1 MSETSTTW
9 WDRLFTRRAPEPEE
23 TPFSVEESIPNGV
36 RLAGGWSWRL
46 LVIGAVI
53 AVAIFLIIQLRLI
66 IIPLLIAV
74 LVGALLVPLVG
85 FLQRHHWPKWLAVV
99 VTLVGTLAIVA
110 GLLTLVV
117 WQISRGWGD
126 LSGKAVQ
133 SFEDLKAALLASPL
147 QLTETQINDY
157 IASALQSIQSDSA
170 VFITGA
176 LSVGATLGH
185 VGAGLL
191 LTIFSLIFIL
201 IDGKGIW
208 AWVVR
213 IFPKRARAA
222 VDGAGQAGWNT
233 LGNFARV
240 QILVATI
247 DAIGIG
253 LGAFLLGVPL
263 AIPIAVTV
271 FLGSFIPIVG
281 AVVTGAL
288 ACVIAL
294 IYNGWF
300 IALMLLLVVL
310 GVQQLEGTRP
320 STARD
325 GHGGEGA
332 PARGRAGGCGGIAAR
347 RHSGRALRCAGR
359 RRAQRHGALHRRREL
374 EVRAAAF
381 AASADV
387 RDLAD
392 RSADPP
398 RLPDGHAAA
407 CMMPAIRWRT

>member
-9 WDRLFTRRAPEPEE
+9 WDRLFTRRSLEPEE

-310 GVQQLEGTRP
+310 GVQQLEGHVLQP
-320 STARD
+320 LVMGTAVKVHPLAVVLAVAA
-325 GHGGEGA
+325 GSLLAGIPGA
-332 PARGRAGGCGGIAAR
+332 LFAVPVAAVLNVMVHYIAGGSWKSAPPLSPPPPTSGIWQTVPQTHPGYR
-347 RHSGRALRCAGR
+347 T
-359 RRAQRHGALHRRREL
+359 
-374 EVRAAAF
+374 
-381 AASADV
+381 DM
-387 RDLAD
+387 
-392 RSADPP
+392 PP
-398 RLPDGHAAA
+398 RA
-407 CMMPAIRWRT
+407 

>member
-9 WDRLFTRRAPEPEE
+9 WDRLFTRRPPEPEE

-222 VDGAGQAGWNT
+222 IDGAGQAGWNT

-310 GVQQLEGTRP
+310 GVQQLEGHVLQP
-320 STARD
+320 LVMGTAVKV
-325 GHGGEGA
+325 HPLA
-332 PARGRAGGCGGIAAR
+332 VVLAVAAGSLLAGIP
-347 RHSGRALRCAGR
+347 
-359 RRAQRHGALHRRREL
+359 GALFA
-374 EVRAAAF
+374 VPF
-381 AASADV
+381 AAVLNVMV
-387 RDLAD
+387 RYISGGTWKSHPPVEPPPPTSNIWQTVPQDHPGYRTD
-392 RSADPP
+392 MPP
-398 RLPDGHAAA
+398 RA
-407 CMMPAIRWRT
+407 